1 MLTVGMDVLL
11 LCREDLPERLV
22 HDMTA
27 TLFDAIPELSKAH
40 PAAAAIDPDRGPT
53 TAVPLHPG
61 AVRYYR
67 EREILK

>member
-1 MLTVGMDVLL
+1 MDVLL
-11 LCREDLPERLV
+11 LCRQDLPEHLV

-27 TLFDAIPELSKAH
+27 TLFDSVPDLRKAH